1 MIKNKEKYTKQLVET
16 IVEGMQ
22 EVKAHDIVVLDLKN
36 IDNSVTDYFVICHG
50 DSNTQVEAISKSIER
65 QTQEDLNDKPWHKEG
80 MENSR
85 WILLDYVN
93 VVAHVFYREAREF
106 YDIESLW
113 ADAKVTNIEY
123 QA

>member
-1 MIKNKEKYTKQLVET
+1 MAKNTEKYIKQLVET

-22 EVKAHDIVVLDLKN
+22 EVKAHDIVVLDLRKIKN
-36 IDNSVTDYFVICHG
+36 AVTDYFIVCHG
-50 DSNTQVEAISKSIER
+50 DSSTQVEAIARSIEK
-65 QTQEDLNDKPWHKEG
+65 QTIDDLKDKPWHREG
-80 MENSR
+80 IENSQ

-93 VVAHVFYREAREF
+93 IVAHVFYREARSY

-113 ADAKVTNIEY
+113 ADAKVTHIEY